1 MILLERGNRILGETV
16 SAKINYDNPEEKL
29 EPIDVKLCDF
39 DDVSYRVLIED
50 SARNIMQVSMSLPCY
65 KDIETLGAKDAYEK
79 VYGSFVTTPLNGY
92 DVTVKINLDELKEQK
107 AKDELVERLSC
118 FKANVL
124 AGVFDHFF
132 SAVLAGKPLTDPF
145 RFKLRSDTEIFLFP
159 KPDRVTVI
167 FGFDFREKVDRAIA
181 KIFMQEFIEAK
192 RALGAA
198 PPCNWYESKNPPVE
212 LAHYK
217 ITEPTQNLGF
227 ISFAVQKSNLD
238 SNKKDRVIAVL
249 QVFRN
254 YLQYHI
260 KCSKSYFHA
269 RMRARVVTLLTV
281 LNRAKYSEEEKL
293 SQSQKKT
300 AQGRTFNRQESKN

>member
-65 KDIETLGAKDAYEK
+65 KDIEALGAKDAYEK

-118 FKANVL
+118 LKANVL

-159 KPDRVTVI
+159 KADRVTVI

-212 LAHYK
+212 LAHFK

>member
-79 VYGSFVTTPLNGY
+79 VYGSFVSTPLNGY

-118 FKANVL
+118 LKANVL
-124 AGVFDHFF
+124 SGVFDHFF
-132 SAVLAGKPLTDPF
+132 SAVLAGKSLTDPF